1 MSLFK
6 IRDTKYKQRYVTA
19 SSQRVCVV
27 SAAFS
32 NSTAGTRFLISNPG
46 FDGHFVL
53 ACKIPKTQSIVVN
66 PVYCANQ
73 VMTPCLQARFKAG
86 K

>member
-1 MSLFK
+1 ML
-6 IRDTKYKQRYVTA
+6 RYHA
-19 SSQRVCVV
+19 GSSQSVCVV

-32 NSTAGTRFLISNPG
+32 NSTTRFLIFNPG

-66 PVYCANQ
+66 PVYCPNQ
-73 VMTPCLQARFKAG
+73 VMTPCLQAKFKAS

>member
-1 MSLFK
+1 ML
-6 IRDTKYKQRYVTA
+6 RYHAA

-27 SAAFS
+27 YAAFS
-32 NSTAGTRFLISNPG
+32 NSTARAHFLISNPG

-53 ACKIPKTQSIVVN
+53 ACNVPKTQSIVVN
-66 PVYCANQ
+66 PVYCHNQ
-73 VMTPCLQARFKAG
+73 VITPCLQAKFKAS